1 MDRSECLLDYDKRG
15 VLAAVAFL
23 IISTVCATHLF
34 WYMPCFIQMFGF
46 QTFGMFWAACVLFK
60 GVKFYYEFKVN
71 QAKLFGADVAS
82 SSGSTGHLDVG
93 SVAEERSGTVVSP
106 ISTSRS
112 STAIADAT
120 SYLQE
125 SYHWRHRYRATDRY
139 LGNVALVLVAVDVA
153 VLIVNQVS
161 SPRFRL
167 IPEVYRS
174 PGCYSEWE
182 YYPLWAIM
190 CLYLLVCC
198 PFMIYKIRSA
208 KDNHGVQ
215 RELMLIVFAGLP
227 LWILFLMW
235 DFLDEAL
242 YTKFPSANWWIIL
255 MFVTHTF
262 SIVIPVYHAVKADHL
277 RKALTLKQNTTSFL
291 QVLAE
296 RTVWEDFK
304 KFMAADFC
312 IENALFFE
320 AHEELMAM
328 VTTAYVKAGILGQ
341 GSACMSI
348 GLPGHR
354 RSSAQPLGNSS
365 RLPSLDG
372 TSSATVSTVGVASFQ
387 AAPGAR
393 GLSRSSA
400 TSGQAGHFAS
410 LPVPPAMQR
419 HYRMFWELYLKPGSP
434 HEVNVPSKH
443 RDEVQVLIAEGRFTA
458 GMFEACKQEV
468 LQNMFLN
475 SYASFLRKY
484 NSEVSKPQPKKSVE
498 SRPSVTKVKTAKLE
512 SIRQSSVAE
521 EDTSRGQD
529 LV

>member
-1 MDRSECLLDYDKRG
+1 MGKIKVEVPRKCSFVIWHSCITRRWLIPHGRFTAEAWSRDYSAIWIVASVYWTTTSVAFWYMRNNPYFLGRSILWTL
-15 VLAAVAFL
+15 VQAAVAFL
-23 IISTVCATHLF
+23 IVSTVCATHLF

-46 QTFGMFWAACVLFK
+46 QTFGMFWAVCVLFK

-82 SSGSTGHLDVG
+82 SSGSTGQLDVG
-93 SVAEERSGTVVSP
+93 SVAEAQSGSFVSP

-125 SYHWRHRYRATDRY
+125 SYHWRHRHRATDRY
-139 LGNVALVLVAVDVA
+139 LGNVALALVALDII

-167 IPEVYRS
+167 IPEVVRT

-235 DFLDEAL
+235 DFLDETL

-262 SIVIPVYHAVKADHL
+262 SIVVPVYHAVKADHL

-328 VTTAYVKAGILGQ
+328 VTTAYLKLYTTSREFVAPSKLRCYFICYHECC
-341 GSACMSI
+341 GSRLVPSCSWCE
-348 GLPGHR
+348 R
-354 RSSAQPLGNSS
+354 VVSVLGNQ
-365 RLPSLDG
+365 R
-372 TSSATVSTVGVASFQ
+372 
-387 AAPGAR
+387 PGR
-393 GLSRSSA
+393 PLCVITGA
-400 TSGQAGHFAS
+400 TS
-410 LPVPPAMQR
+410 
-419 HYRMFWELYLKPGSP
+419 
-434 HEVNVPSKH
+434 
-443 RDEVQVLIAEGRFTA
+443 
-458 GMFEACKQEV
+458 
-468 LQNMFLN
+468 
-475 SYASFLRKY
+475 YAAAL
-484 NSEVSKPQPKKSVE
+484 
-498 SRPSVTKVKTAKLE
+498 
-512 SIRQSSVAE
+512 
-521 EDTSRGQD
+521 
-529 LV
+529 